1 MTTTFRQRD
10 GGTLHVRKA
19 TAAEPGLIAIQRA
32 LGVNPEPGGTGN
44 RSPDTASGI
53 PVPMIAATAGERPE
67 FYDFDLFGWSAS
79 SHELDDRPLSELA
92 YTVFD
97 TETTGLH
104 PSEGDEIIQ
113 IGATRIVNRRL
124 LRYECFDQLV
134 KPQVRLS
141 PGSIEVH
148 GLTRELLA
156 GQPSIDAG
164 LPRFHA
170 FCATPFALGRQF
182 FRGGR
187 LLGRACDRG
196 RRATERWRG
205 RGRRAVGSADSLRLV
220 SVSVLHR

>member
-1 MTTTFRQRD
+1 
-10 GGTLHVRKA
+10 
-19 TAAEPGLIAIQRA
+19 
-32 LGVNPEPGGTGN
+32 
-44 RSPDTASGI
+44 
-53 PVPMIAATAGERPE
+53 MIAATAGERPE

-104 PSEGDEIIQ
+104 PSQGDEIIQ

-134 KPQVRLS
+134 KPPVRLS

-170 FCATPFALGRQF
+170 FCAAPFALGRQF
-182 FRGGR
+182 FRGGRRGGR